1 MRLAY
6 LAFTETGKQLAD
18 RLADALGGTAMR
30 CNQPLS
36 LEAWTSAQF
45 SSAGGLIFV
54 GAVGIAVRAIAPH
67 LKYKATDPA
76 VVAVD
81 EGGRFAVPLL
91 SGHLGGA
98 NDLAR
103 QIARV
108 CGAVPVIT
116 TATDIN
122 GLFAVDEWA
131 KRQHCVILNPAH
143 IKPVSSRLLA
153 GGTVRVHS
161 AWPIAGTPPAGVMLA
176 EDGRCHVRLDLLGGD
191 RDTLCLVPPLA
202 VLGVGC
208 RRGTPRTALENALA
222 NLLDRAGICQQAICA
237 AATVDRKG
245 DEPALLE
252 FCEAHCWPLYTY
264 PAERLSQVPGIF
276 TASPFVQSVIGVDNV
291 CERAAVLASG
301 GALYCKKLAGNGV
314 TMALAL
320 KPYQPDW
327 RWRDE

>member
-67 LKYKATDPA
+67 LKHKATDPA

-103 QIARV
+103 QIAPGVRRCASDHHCHRHKRLVCSGRV
-108 CGAVPVIT
+108 GQTAALRDSEPGPHQTGFQPAAGRWNGTGTQRLAHRRDAACRSDAGGGRLLPRPAGSPGRRQGRSVPGT
-116 TATDIN
+116 TAGRAGC
-122 GLFAVDEWA
+122 GLQT
-131 KRQHCVILNPAH
+131 RYPTHCTGERAC
-143 IKPVSSRLLA
+143 KPVGPGRHL
-153 GGTVRVHS
+153 
-161 AWPIAGTPPAGVMLA
+161 PAGNLCRS
-176 EDGRCHVRLDLLGGD
+176 DG
-191 RDTLCLVPPLA
+191 
-202 VLGVGC
+202 
-208 RRGTPRTALENALA
+208 
-222 NLLDRAGICQQAICA
+222 
-237 AATVDRKG
+237 
-245 DEPALLE
+245 
-252 FCEAHCWPLYTY
+252 
-264 PAERLSQVPGIF
+264 
-276 TASPFVQSVIGVDNV
+276 
-291 CERAAVLASG
+291 
-301 GALYCKKLAGNGV
+301 
-314 TMALAL
+314 
-320 KPYQPDW
+320 
-327 RWRDE
+327 

>member
-1 MRLAY
+1 
-6 LAFTETGKQLAD
+6 
-18 RLADALGGTAMR
+18 MR

-67 LKYKATDPA
+67 LKHKATDPA

-98 NDLAR
+98 NDLGPSDRPGVRRCASDHHCHR
-103 QIARV
+103 HKRLVCSGRV
-108 CGAVPVIT
+108 GQ
-116 TATDIN
+116 TA
-122 GLFAVDEWA
+122 
-131 KRQHCVILNPAH
+131 HCVILNPAH

-176 EDGRCHVRLDLLGGD
+176 EDGCCHVRLDLLGGD
-191 RDTLCLVPPLA
+191 RDALCLVPPLA

-314 TMALAL
+314 THGPDTETIPTGLEMA
-320 KPYQPDW
+320 
-327 RWRDE
+327 